1 MKEVMIMKKVI
12 LTLFICLSAIFYA
25 ACNVEPTDYFKNAFD
40 EDTTNSMFFVEL
52 RQYNEKNI
60 MFIKDGKLY
69 IRGKEFTGIDPTKFN
84 SLDYGYYT
92 IDNTVYFLDKK
103 LMNYSGKIES
113 LRTYEVHNT
122 KIDNKNPDCKGE
134 DIGTNDFY
142 LKILNGRVLYKN
154 GNSLGK

>member
-1 MKEVMIMKKVI
+1 MTMKKVI

-25 ACNVEPTDYFKNAFD
+25 ACNVEPTDYFKNAFG
-40 EDTTNSMFFVEL
+40 EDTTDSMFFVEL
-52 RQYNEKNI
+52 RQYNERNI

-84 SLDYGYYT
+84 SLDYGYYA
-92 IDNTVYFLDKK
+92 IDNAVYYLDKK
-103 LMNYSGKIES
+103 LMDYSGKIDN

-134 DIGTNDFY
+134 DIGMNDFY
-142 LKILNGRVLYKN
+142 LKVLNGRELYKN
-154 GNSLGK
+154 GNALGK